1 MANKKDYF
9 VDSVEE
15 SQKEKIQR
23 ESTFNGLSASE
34 WAKGSRSVWND
45 LPFPRSENKV
55 SGQDVIDEEVYA
67 RIISMYSKE
76 DDTILDPFM
85 GYGNSLV
92 AAIHNNRH
100 ALGFETDPVK
110 FVEANNHLVNSMN
123 LLVNSDYRTYN
134 GYFDEYADYIEP
146 NSIQLAISSV
156 MYNVEEKENA
166 NFSYE
171 DFLYNYDQMLARAYD
186 KIKVGSYVALIVRD
200 FRDISNGRPYV
211 ECHSDVAKLGVKH
224 GFLYQ
229 DVIIYDHNDSRG
241 RLLLGYPSVF
251 YVNLN
256 HSYIVIL
263 RKQ

>member
-1 MANKKDYF
+1 MAKKDYF
-9 VDSVEE
+9 IDSIEE
-15 SQKEKIQR
+15 FNKEKSQR

-55 SGQDVIDEEVYA
+55 FGQDVIDEDVFA
-67 RIISMYSKE
+67 RIITMYSKE
-76 DDTILDPFM
+76 EDTVLDPYM

-100 ALGFETDPVK
+100 AIGFEQDSVK
-110 FVEANNHLVNSMN
+110 YVEANNHLVSSMN
-123 LLVNSDYRTYN
+123 LLVNSDYKTFN
-134 GYFDEYADYIEP
+134 NDFDEFADYIEP
-146 NSIQLAISSV
+146 ESVQLALTSV
-156 MYNVEEKENA
+156 IFNIEEKENT
-166 NFSYE
+166 NFTYE
-171 DFLYNYDQMLARAYD
+171 DYLYNFDKMFNRLYD
-186 KIKVGSYVALIVRD
+186 KVKSGGYVAVIVRD
-200 FRDISNGRPYV
+200 FRDIQNGKPYV
-211 ECHSDVAKLGVKH
+211 ECHSDVAKLGQKN